1 MNTLIGGIEAGGTKF
16 VCILGSGPEDVRAE
30 ARFPTTTPEETIRQA
45 VGFFRRQQAEHGEL
59 AAIGIASFGPLDL
72 DCNSPT
78 YGYITSTP
86 KPGWAN
92 TDFAGMIRRALS
104 LPVGFDTDVNAAA
117 LGEWCWGAARGLDT
131 FIYLTIGTGIGGGG
145 MVNDRLLHGLLH
157 PEMGHLCIPHDWG
170 ADPFA
175 GSCPFHGDC
184 LEGLASGPAIE
195 SRWGQ
200 RGETLPSDHPAWELE
215 SHYLALGVV
224 NWIYTLSPQK
234 IILGGGVMQQ
244 AHLFPLL
251 RREVQTLLKG
261 YLQSPILL
269 ERIDDYI
276 VPPALGKRAGVL
288 GALALAMDAAQS
300 SIVNRQS

>member
-1 MNTLIGGIEAGGTKF
+1 MNTLFGGIEAGGTKF
-16 VCILGSGPEDVRAE
+16 VCILGSGLEDVRAE

-45 VGFFRRQQAEHGEL
+45 VDFFLCQQEEYGEL
-59 AAIGIASFGPLDL
+59 AAIGIATFGPLDL
-72 DCNSPT
+72 DRNSPT

-86 KPGWAN
+86 KHGWAN
-92 TDFAGMIRRALS
+92 TDFAGTIRRALS
-104 LPVGFDTDVNAAA
+104 LPVGFDTDVNATA
-117 LGEWCWGAARGLDT
+117 LAEWRWGAARGLDT

-145 MVNDRLLHGLLH
+145 MVNSRLMHGLLH
-157 PEMGHLCIPHDWG
+157 PEMGHLCIPHDRG

-195 SRWGQ
+195 SRWGKPA
-200 RGETLPSDHPAWELE
+200 ETFPPEHPAWALE
-215 SHYLALGVV
+215 ARYLALGMV

-244 AHLFPLL
+244 AHLFPLI

-261 YLQSPILL
+261 YLQSPAIL
-269 ERIDDYI
+269 ENIDDYI

-288 GALALAMDAAQS
+288 GALALAMDEANPLP
-300 SIVNRQS
+300 I